1 MLVILRAQLTIRG
14 LKMHAQIV
22 NAIARREFSIGM
34 SEFVSLCA
42 ERLID
47 PAIALESVE
56 IRDAIRGQDV
66 ELLISILDSQF

>member
-1 MLVILRAQLTIRG
+1 
-14 LKMHAQIV
+14 MHAQIV

-56 IRDAIRGQDV
+56 IRDAIRGQDA
-66 ELLISILDSQF
+66 ELLVSILDSQF